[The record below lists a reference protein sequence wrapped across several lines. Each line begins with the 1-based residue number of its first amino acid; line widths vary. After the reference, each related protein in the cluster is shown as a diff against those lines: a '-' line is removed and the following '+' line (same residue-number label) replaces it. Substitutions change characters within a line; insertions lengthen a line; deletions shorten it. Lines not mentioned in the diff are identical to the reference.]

1 MKHHVLVLDDEAD
14 VRAAITM
21 QLADTRFEILEA
33 ESAEQ
38 AIELLSDHA
47 ITVDVIICDVR
58 MPGISGVEAVEHFQR
73 EYPTTPVIVLTGFP
87 DVGLAVDF
95 MKKRDVVDY
104 LTKPVDKDKLIAT
117 VEKAAKGRK
126 LFDG

>member
-14 VRAAITM
+14 VRAAIAL
-21 QLADTRFEILEA
+21 QLKGTRFEILQA
-33 ESAEQ
+33 ENAQQ

-73 EYPTTPVIVLTGFP
+73 EYPNTPVIVLTGFP
-87 DVGLAVDF
+87 DVALAVDF
-95 MKKRDVVDY
+95 MKKSDVVDY
-104 LTKPVDKDKLIAT
+104 LTKPVEKEKLVAA
-117 VEKAAKGRK
+117 VEKAAQGRK
-126 LFDG
+126 LFE

>member
-14 VRAAITM
+14 VRTAIRL
-21 QLADTRFEILEA
+21 QLKDTRYEILEA
-33 ESAEQ
+33 ENAQQ
-38 AIELLSDHA
+38 AIELLGDNA

-87 DVGLAVDF
+87 DVTLAVDF
-95 MKKRDVVDY
+95 MKKKDVVDY
-104 LTKPVDKDKLIAT
+104 LTKPVDKQKLVAA
-117 VEKAAKGRK
+117 VEKAAQKRK
-126 LFDG
+126 MFD